1 MKICVSNLEKCPF
14 RHAVLWDNE
23 YYGESYCKLIE
34 EIEAS
39 CEELRSNGHCPL
51 KINRSIL
58 VYDQDSYPEDYSEEW
73 VQALKEHPEVPLL
86 LSREHIL
93 MQNYLKFIEKQ
104 RKFKKYQKESSIR
117 GRRND

>member
-1 MKICVSNLEKCPF
+1 MKICVSNPENCPF
-14 RHAVLWDNE
+14 RHDVLWDNE
-23 YYGESYCKLIE
+23 YYGESYCKLIK

-58 VYDQDSYPEDYSEEW
+58 VYDQDSFPEDYSEEW

-86 LSREHIL
+86 LSREYIL
-93 MQNYLKFIEKQ
+93 MQQYLKFIENQ
-104 RKFKKYQKESSIR
+104 RKNKKHQKESSIG
-117 GRRND
+117 GRCND

>member
-1 MKICVSNLEKCPF
+1 MKICVSNPEKCPF

-23 YYGESYCKLIE
+23 YYGESYCKLIK

-58 VYDQDSYPEDYSEEW
+58 VYDQDSYPEDSSEEW
-73 VQALKEHPEVPLL
+73 VQALKKHPEVPLL
-86 LSREHIL
+86 LSREYIL
-93 MQNYLKFIEKQ
+93 MQQYLKFIEKQ
-104 RKFKKYQKESSIR
+104 RKNKKHQKESSIG
-117 GRRND
+117 GRCND